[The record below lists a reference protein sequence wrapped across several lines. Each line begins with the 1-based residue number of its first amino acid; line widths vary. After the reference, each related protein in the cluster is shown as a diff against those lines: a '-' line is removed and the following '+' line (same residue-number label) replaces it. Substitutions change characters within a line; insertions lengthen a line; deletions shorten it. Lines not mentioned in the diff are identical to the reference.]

1 MKFLSNQKLATRIS
15 IITTIITLTGMLLL
29 WLIVSNIIAS
39 IVKNDIT
46 NQMTDAVESR
56 AAIINDYV
64 TSAEEYM
71 SAFALGSEVHD
82 LLLHPNDPALLER
95 VQRYTEDFAAIKGIF
110 EGLYIATPDTYVLTH
125 TSPTAI
131 GITTRTGESLKTF
144 QNTILASQHL
154 TNLGIMK
161 SPGTGSMILSMYYPI
176 FEADRCIG
184 YVGAGV
190 YASQLMDVLL
200 GLEMKGLPN
209 SEYAFLNAENGIYLY
224 HEDEE
229 LLNTET
235 TDQGYLEILN
245 QIKTDGSTQA
255 NTYTYRDE
263 QGVNQLVVYKYLKD
277 RGWVFMV
284 RDNASEVYHAVMLV
298 RIIAGALCAAV
309 AAAIILITLVI
320 LYRQGKELMVVE
332 HAIHHLGNLDLSADR
347 ELEGFYGRM
356 DEIGLIA
363 QTVHDVC
370 DCLRK
375 TIDDIGRILGEMAD
389 GNIAVDVTQN
399 ESYYIGDCRTL
410 SQSLTTIRA
419 KLTKV
424 MRDISQVANQ
434 VDSGAYQVS
443 AGLQTLSQGTMEQS
457 ISIDGLVS
465 HVTELS
471 SRIKDSSTRCNHA
484 SELVDKANGFAAEAD
499 TRMTELIE
507 STKKIDQSSAKIVSI
522 IKTIEDIAFQTNIL
536 ALNASIEAARA
547 GSAGK
552 GFSVVAEEVSNLAAK
567 SSEAAQDTGVLI
579 GHSMQ
584 DIQAETESTNHA
596 ISAVQTI
603 NECIQSIKILTDEI
617 ALTSTHQ
624 SEMITSVEEGIK
636 EISRVVQANSAAAEE
651 SAAVSKELSNQANTL
666 NSLIG
671 QFRIR

>member
-29 WLIVSNIIAS
+29 WLIVSNSIAS

-95 VQRYTEDFAAIKGIF
+95 VQHYTEDFAAIKGIF

-200 GLEMKGLPN
+200 GLEIKGLPN

-229 LLNTET
+229 FLNTET

-245 QIKTDGSTQA
+245 QIKNDGSTQA

-603 NECIQSIKILTDEI
+603 NECIQSIKTLTDEI
-617 ALTSTHQ
+617 ARASAHQ

-636 EISRVVQANSAAAEE
+636 DISRVVQANSAAAEE